1 MKRILLILP
10 SSTYRSHD
18 FMVAAQ
24 RVNVEVVVASD
35 HRQALASLVPDTT
48 LNLNFR
54 DLDSIRKRVLEFAA
68 KKPFAA
74 ILGVDDTSAYIAAVA
89 ADALGIIHNPLSA
102 VAAARNKFLMR
113 QKIAA
118 AGLPAPNFRL
128 FSLKKKAAR
137 LAEKISYPCVLKPT
151 FLSASRGVTRVNT
164 PVEFVA
170 AFEDIRRL
178 LSNPE
183 VKARAYDAEADQVLA
198 EDYIPGVE
206 VAVEGILLDGELKT
220 LAIFDKPDPLEGPH
234 FVETIYVTPSR
245 LPGYVLREISH
256 AAAQA
261 ARALG
266 LKSGPIHAEVR
277 INEDN
282 AYVVEIAARSIG
294 GWCSRVLKF
303 QEGVTLEEL
312 ILRQAVGEDVRHY
325 QRESTAAGVMMVPV
339 PRAGILKEIRGIEA
353 ARKQDGVVDVF
364 ITIPTNQHV
373 LPMPQGGKYLGF
385 IFARGEAPE
394 EAEEALRNAYHQLE
408 INVE

>member
-18 FMVAAQ
+18 FMAAAQ

-48 LNLNFR
+48 LTLNFR
-54 DLDSIRKRVLEFAA
+54 DIDSIRKQVLEFAA

-74 ILGVDDTSAYIAAVA
+74 VLGVDDTSAYIAAVA

-118 AGLPAPNFRL
+118 AGLPTPNFRL

-137 LAEKISYPCVLKPT
+137 LADKVSYPCVLKPT
-151 FLSASRGVTRVNT
+151 FLSASRGVIRVNT
-164 PVEFVA
+164 PGEFVA

-178 LSNPE
+178 LSDPE
-183 VKARAYDAEADQVLA
+183 VNARAYNSEADQVLA

-206 VAVEGILLDGELKT
+206 VAVEGILLEGELKT

-245 LPGYVLREISH
+245 LPGYVLREIPH

-266 LKSGPIHAEVR
+266 LRYGPVHAEVR
-277 INEDN
+277 INEN
-282 AYVVEIAARSIG
+282 HAYVVEIAARSIG
-294 GWCSRVLKF
+294 GWCSRVLTF
-303 QEGVTLEEL
+303 QDDTTLEEL
-312 ILRQAVGEDVRHY
+312 ILRQAIGEDVRHY
-325 QRESTAAGVMMVPV
+325 QRESAAAGVMMVPV

-353 ARKQDGVVDVF
+353 ARNQKGVVDVF

-385 IFARGEAPE
+385 IFARGEFPE
-394 EAEEALRNAYHQLE
+394 EAEEALRKAYHQLE